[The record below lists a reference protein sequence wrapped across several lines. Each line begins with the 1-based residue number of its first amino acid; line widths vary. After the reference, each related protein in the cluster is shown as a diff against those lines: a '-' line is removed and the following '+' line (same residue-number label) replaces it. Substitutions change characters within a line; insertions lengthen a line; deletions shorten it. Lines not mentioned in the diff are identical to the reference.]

1 MVNYNNSKVYKI
13 VGPGDMIYIGS
24 TTKNYLSSRLSE
36 HRSCYKTR
44 NTGIKKSK
52 YSSFQL
58 FDAYGPENCNIY
70 LLELVNCDTKNEL
83 LARERH
89 HIEAIDCINKV
100 VPGRTKKEY
109 CDINREILIEYQ
121 KLYRESN
128 REILIEY
135 QKLYRESNRDIINEK
150 QKTKCVCNIC
160 GGNYTKCH
168 KSQHFKTKQHLN
180 AVAAVVPD
188 LQLSNSISDLPPV

>member
-44 NTGIKKSK
+44 NTGIKKGK
-52 YSSFQL
+52 CSSYQI

-70 LLELVNCDTKNEL
+70 LLEIVNCDTKNEL

-89 HIEAIDCINKV
+89 HIETIDCINKV
-100 VPGRTKKEY
+100 VPGRTKA
-109 CDINREILIEYQ
+109 
-121 KLYRESN
+121 ESN
-128 REILIEY
+128 
-135 QKLYRESNRDIINEK
+135 KAYRESNRDMLYEK

-160 GGNYTKCH
+160 AGKYTQANKLCH
-168 KSQHFKTKQHLN
+168 LKSKKHIN

-188 LQLSNSISDLPPV
+188 LLLSNSISDQPPV

>member
-44 NTGIKKSK
+44 NTGIKKGK
-52 YSSFQL
+52 CSSYQI

-70 LLELVNCDTKNEL
+70 LLEIVNCDTKNEL

-89 HIEAIDCINKV
+89 HIETIECINKII
-100 VPGRTKKEY
+100 PGRTQKEHY
-109 CDINREILIEYQ
+109 NINREVKLEKQKEYYNDNKDAIIEYQ
-121 KLYRESN
+121 KAY
-128 REILIEY
+128 
-135 QKLYRESNRDIINEK
+135 KDANRDIIREK
-150 QKTKCVCNIC
+150 AKTKCVCNIC
-160 GGNYTKCH
+160 GGKYTNASKA
-168 KSQHFKTKQHLN
+168 KHFKTKQHLN

-188 LQLSNSISDLPPV
+188 LLLSNSISDQPPV